1 MAKRGHGFDTEKYVG
16 KKTRY
21 KIFKTTRSAF
31 QPPNKSL
38 YVPLE
43 ASTAISKTN
52 LNNGENDSADF
63 ARLFLSSV
71 LGEGGTL
78 GILTEMSVHKG
89 HRADSYENGVERE
102 RGMKSKNHLRIKM
115 IYKSC

>member
-1 MAKRGHGFDTEKYVG
+1 MVYRKPQWNTFVQTLQKCVSTSADERQIVQKYHRLAFNDYTSDSRLNVAKRGHGFDTEKYVG

-43 ASTAISKTN
+43 ANTAISKTN

-71 LGEGGTL
+71 
-78 GILTEMSVHKG
+78 
-89 HRADSYENGVERE
+89 
-102 RGMKSKNHLRIKM
+102 
-115 IYKSC
+115 